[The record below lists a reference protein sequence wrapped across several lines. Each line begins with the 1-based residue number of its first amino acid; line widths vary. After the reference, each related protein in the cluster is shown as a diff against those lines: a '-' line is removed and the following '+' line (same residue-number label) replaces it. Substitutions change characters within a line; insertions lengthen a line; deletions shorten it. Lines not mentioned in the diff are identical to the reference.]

1 MKPQLRKIEA
11 YAAGDIV
18 NLENSCAADPEDV
31 DVELVAHIGHEN
43 SRGADTFRFRLVKPK
58 ALTRPILAL
67 CFLWGRSGL
76 IVETYDCKFVTLL
89 VSALCDRIEGETWEQ
104 VAESL
109 CHYANWEF
117 DRTHNPV
124 DLRDF

>member
-18 NLENSCAADPEDV
+18 NLENFHPADPEDV
-31 DVELVAHIGHEN
+31 DVELVAHIGHE
-43 SRGADTFRFRLVKPK
+43 SSQGADMFRFRLVTPK
-58 ALTRPILAL
+58 ALTSQIWATR
-67 CFLWGRSGL
+67 FLWGRSVL

-109 CHYANWEF
+109 CHYAKWEF
-117 DRTHNPV
+117 DYTHNPV